1 MFEFFVYTYGPTLI
15 GAVLCAVLGSL
26 GFAAKRLYE
35 KHVNTEEKK
44 SIARTVASY
53 VQQVW
58 KDIHGPEKMAKALEA
73 AEELL
78 KKKNINFNASEMR
91 IYIEAAVAEFN
102 DAFHQPLTDE
112 ASADATRRVD
122 IFEDRQES
130 GLLDE

>member
-1 MFEFFVYTYGPTLI
+1 MFEFFVYTYGPTLV
-15 GAVLCAVLGSL
+15 GALLCAIMGSL

-35 KHVNTEEKK
+35 KRINTVEKK

-91 IYIEAAVAEFN
+91 IYIEAALAEFN
-102 DAFHQPLTDE
+102 EAFHQPLTDE
-112 ASADATRRVD
+112 ASAGATRRVD
-122 IFEDRQES
+122 NSDDRQES

>member
-15 GAVLCAVLGSL
+15 GALLCAIMGSL

-35 KHVNTEEKK
+35 KHINTEEKK

-58 KDIHGPEKMAKALEA
+58 KDIHGPEKMLKALEA

-78 KKKNINFNASEMR
+78 RKKNINFNASEMR
-91 IYIEAAVAEFN
+91 IYIEAALAEFN
-102 DAFHQPLTDE
+102 DAFQKHLNDAAT
-112 ASADATRRVD
+112 ADSTRRVD
-122 IFEDRQES
+122 YSEDRADS
-130 GLLDE
+130 GLIDE

>member
-1 MFEFFVYTYGPTLI
+1 MFEFFVYTYGPTLV
-15 GAVLCAVLGSL
+15 GALLCAIMGSL

-35 KHVNTEEKK
+35 KRINTEEKK

-102 DAFHQPLTDE
+102 EAFNQPLTDE
-112 ASADATRRVD
+112 ASAGATRRVD
-122 IFEDRQES
+122 NSEDRQES

>member
-1 MFEFFVYTYGPTLI
+1 MFEFFVYTYGPTLV
-15 GAVLCAVLGSL
+15 GALLCAIMGSL

-35 KHVNTEEKK
+35 ERINTEEKK
-44 SIARTVASY
+44 SIACTVASY

-102 DAFHQPLTDE
+102 EAFHQPLTDE

-122 IFEDRQES
+122 NFEDRQES

>member
-1 MFEFFVYTYGPTLI
+1 MFEFFVYTYGPTLV
-15 GAVLCAVLGSL
+15 GALLCAIMGSL
-26 GFAAKRLYE
+26 GFAAKRLYD
-35 KHVNTEEKK
+35 KHINTEEKK

-102 DAFHQPLTDE
+102 EAFHQPLTDE
-112 ASADATRRVD
+112 ASAGAPRRVD
-122 IFEDRQES
+122 NSEDLQES
-130 GLLDE
+130 GLIDE

>member
-1 MFEFFVYTYGPTLI
+1 MFEFFVYTYGPTLV
-15 GAVLCAVLGSL
+15 GALLCAIMGSL

-35 KHVNTEEKK
+35 KRINTEEKK

-91 IYIEAAVAEFN
+91 VYIEAALAEFN

-112 ASADATRRVD
+112 ASAGATRRVD
-122 IFEDRQES
+122 NFEDRQES

>member
-26 GFAAKRLYE
+26 GFAAKCLYE
-35 KHVNTEEKK
+35 KHINTEEKK

-122 IFEDRQES
+122 NFEDRQES

>member
-1 MFEFFVYTYGPTLI
+1 MFEFFVYTYGPTLV
-15 GAVLCAVLGSL
+15 GALLCAIMGSL

-35 KHVNTEEKK
+35 KRINTEEKK

-102 DAFHQPLTDE
+102 EAFNHPLTDE
-112 ASADATRRVD
+112 ASAGATRRVD
-122 IFEDRQES
+122 NSEDRQES

>member
-1 MFEFFVYTYGPTLI
+1 MFEFFVYTYGPTLV
-15 GAVLCAVLGSL
+15 GALLCAIMGSL

-35 KHVNTEEKK
+35 KRINTEEKK

-58 KDIHGPEKMAKALEA
+58 KDIHGPEKMAKALETA
-73 AEELL
+73 SALL
-78 KKKNINFNASEMR
+78 KKKNIDFDAAEMR
-91 IYIEAAVAEFN
+91 VLIEAAVAEFN

-112 ASADATRRVD
+112 ASAGATRRVD
-122 IFEDRQES
+122 NFEDRQES

>member
-1 MFEFFVYTYGPTLI
+1 MFEFFVYTYGPTLV
-15 GAVLCAVLGSL
+15 GALLCAIMGTL

-35 KHVNTEEKK
+35 KRINTEEKK

-102 DAFHQPLTDE
+102 EAFNQPLTDE
-112 ASADATRRVD
+112 ASAGATRRVD
-122 IFEDRQES
+122 NSEDRQES

>member
-1 MFEFFVYTYGPTLI
+1 MFEFFVYTYGPTLV
-15 GAVLCAVLGSL
+15 GALLCAIMGSL

-35 KHVNTEEKK
+35 KRINTEEKK

-102 DAFHQPLTDE
+102 EAFNQPLTDE
-112 ASADATRRVD
+112 ASAGATRRVD
-122 IFEDRQES
+122 NSEDRQES
-130 GLLDE
+130 GLRDE

>member
-1 MFEFFVYTYGPTLI
+1 MFEFFVYTYGPTLV
-15 GAVLCAVLGSL
+15 GALLCAIMGFL

-35 KHVNTEEKK
+35 KRINTEEKK

-58 KDIHGPEKMAKALEA
+58 KDIHGPEKMLKALEA

-91 IYIEAAVAEFN
+91 IYIEAALGEFN
-102 DAFHQPLTDE
+102 DAFHQPLTDA
-112 ASADATRRVD
+112 ASAGATRRVD
-122 IFEDRQES
+122 NFEDRQES

>member
-1 MFEFFVYTYGPTLI
+1 MFEFFVYTYGPTLV
-15 GAVLCAVLGSL
+15 GALLCAIMGSL

-35 KHVNTEEKK
+35 KHINTEEKK

-58 KDIHGPEKMAKALEA
+58 KDIHGPEKMLKALEA

-91 IYIEAAVAEFN
+91 IYIEAALAEFN
-102 DAFHQPLTDE
+102 DAFHHPLTDE
-112 ASADATRRVD
+112 ASAGATRRVD
-122 IFEDRQES
+122 NYDYRQES

>member
-1 MFEFFVYTYGPTLI
+1 MLEFFVYTYGPTLV
-15 GAVLCAVLGSL
+15 GALLCAIMGTL

-35 KHVNTEEKK
+35 KRINTEEKK

-58 KDIHGPEKMAKALEA
+58 KDIHGPEKMAKALES

-122 IFEDRQES
+122 NFEDRQES

>member
-1 MFEFFVYTYGPTLI
+1 MFDFFVYTYGPTLV
-15 GAVLCAVLGSL
+15 GALLCAIMGSL

-35 KHVNTEEKK
+35 KHINTEEKK

-91 IYIEAAVAEFN
+91 IYIEAALAEFN

-112 ASADATRRVD
+112 ASAGTTRRVEN
-122 IFEDRQES
+122 IEDRQES

>member
-1 MFEFFVYTYGPTLI
+1 MFEFFVYTYGPTLV
-15 GAVLCAVLGSL
+15 GALLCAIRGTL

-35 KHVNTEEKK
+35 KRINTEEKK

-122 IFEDRQES
+122 NFEDRQES
-130 GLLDE
+130 GLLYE